1 MYSVQ
6 EIVKKYGNI
15 KDAYD
20 FGVRTHNAKEAQNI
34 ANILDYYG
42 LILLLE
48 DGDSPINFGDYVC
61 DDIIIIREYRDRD
74 DWDVAGD
81 YRTIEAI
88 DYNSIDFTTLPK
100 DITFEM

>member
-6 EIVKKYGNI
+6 EIVKKYENI
-15 KDAYD
+15 KDAHD

-48 DGDSPINFGDYVC
+48 DCDSPINFGDDVC

-74 DWDVAGD
+74 DWDVAYD
-81 YRTIEAI
+81 YGTIEAI
-88 DYNSIDFTTLPK
+88 DYNNIDFTTLPK
-100 DITFEM
+100 DIKFEI

>member
-6 EIVKKYGNI
+6 EIVKKYENI
-15 KDAYD
+15 SDAYD

-42 LILLLE
+42 LILLE
-48 DGDSPINFGDYVC
+48 DCDSPINFGDDVC

-74 DWDVAGD
+74 DWDIADNYETVD
-81 YRTIEAI
+81 VV

-100 DITFEM
+100 DIEFEI

>member
-6 EIVKKYGNI
+6 EIVKKYENI
-15 KDAYD
+15 NDAYD

-42 LILLLE
+42 LILLE
-48 DGDSPINFGDYVC
+48 DCDSPINFGDYVC

-74 DWDVAGD
+74 DWDIADNYETVD
-81 YRTIEAI
+81 VV
-88 DYNSIDFTTLPK
+88 DYNNIDFTTLPK
-100 DITFEM
+100 DINFEI

>member
-6 EIVKKYGNI
+6 EIVKKYENI
-15 KDAYD
+15 NDAYD

-42 LILLLE
+42 LILLE
-48 DGDSPINFGDYVC
+48 DCDSPINFGDYVC

-74 DWDVAGD
+74 DWDIADNYETVD
-81 YRTIEAI
+81 VV
-88 DYNSIDFTTLPK
+88 DYNNIDFTTLLK
-100 DITFEM
+100 DINFEI

>member
-1 MYSVQ
+1 MYSIQ
-6 EIVKKYGNI
+6 EIVKKYENI
-15 KDAYD
+15 NDAYD

-48 DGDSPINFGDYVC
+48 DCDSPINFGDDVC
-61 DDIIIIREYRDRD
+61 DDIIIRQEYINRD
-74 DWDVAGD
+74 DWDIADNHGIIDV
-81 YRTIEAI
+81 I

-100 DITFEM
+100 DIKFEI

>member
-6 EIVKKYGNI
+6 EIVKKYENI
-15 KDAYD
+15 NDVYD

-48 DGDSPINFGDYVC
+48 DGD
-61 DDIIIIREYRDRD
+61 
-74 DWDVAGD
+74 

-88 DYNSIDFTTLPK
+88 DYNNIDFTTLPK
-100 DITFEM
+100 DITFEI

>member
-6 EIVKKYGNI
+6 EIVKKYENI
-15 KDAYD
+15 NDAYD

-48 DGDSPINFGDYVC
+48 DCDSPINFGDYVC

-74 DWDVAGD
+74 DWDVAENHGVVD
-81 YRTIEAI
+81 VI

-100 DITFEM
+100 DIKFEI

>member
-6 EIVKKYGNI
+6 EIVKKYENI
-15 KDAYD
+15 KDAHD

-42 LILLLE
+42 LILLE
-48 DGDSPINFGDYVC
+48 GCDSPINFGDDVC

-74 DWDVAGD
+74 DWDVAYD
-81 YRTIEAI
+81 YGTIEAI
-88 DYNSIDFTTLPK
+88 DYNNIDFTTLPK
-100 DITFEM
+100 DIKFEI

>member
-6 EIVKKYGNI
+6 EIVNKYENR

-20 FGVRTHNAKEAQNI
+20 FGVRTHNAKEAENI

-42 LILLLE
+42 LILILE
-48 DGDSPINFGDYVC
+48 DCDSPINFGDYVC

-81 YRTIEAI
+81 CGAVNVI
-88 DYNSIDFTTLPK
+88 DYNSIDFTTLSK
-100 DITFEM
+100 DIEIEI